1 MIKKLSLISLFTML
15 PASFYFA
22 QTTVF
27 AYLKDADGKPVEK
40 AQVSLKGE
48 GNDVT
53 ADKIGYFQFV
63 DLKSGH
69 YQVVV
74 SKPNFETKT
83 LEFDVTTEKRKDL
96 GVITLYST
104 LTGVDQ
110 GLVIL
115 DNADEEGSGQTST
128 VGLLQSSQDVFNRIA
143 SFDLGFYWFRPRGID
158 GRTSEN
164 MMNGVSMVKSDN
176 GNVDFSNWGG
186 LNEIVRYPEISANH
200 SPSEYA
206 FGGASGVIYKN
217 TKASEYRKGF
227 QAVYSITNRNY
238 RQRVSLR
245 YTSGMSKSGWAFTLM
260 GAKRWAEEG
269 IQEGTFYDAYGTYLG
284 IEKKFNNNHTITF
297 NAFASPFRRSTSSPN
312 TQEVYD
318 YRGVHYNSY
327 WGWQDG
333 EKRNERVRQG
343 FQPVL
348 MLQDFWKINKKSNL
362 WTSVSYQF
370 GKDKGS
376 RLDWQNAPNPSPTYY
391 RNLPSYIASLNP
403 AVLTADPNNL
413 GSLSG
418 AYDAYQSAVNL
429 WQSGDPSL
437 TQINWNRLYAKNMEQ
452 APVTNYGV
460 TGKRA
465 IYFQVNDVSDD
476 KIWNAATHYTYNFT
490 DKSRFI
496 LNLSYQNYKSDLY
509 REVKDLLGADFA
521 WNRDPFAATNNPGTS
536 GLFNEG
542 EENVAKKVGDKIGYN
557 YTFRRQ
563 EVKVNPGYKFSQG
576 AFDVFVSGM
585 FGYSSSNREG
595 HFKHYLYADSNT
607 KGADKNFWNY
617 GLKGQIIYKINGRNF
632 LVYNGAYFS
641 QAPFLEDIFI
651 NPRLNSSVAPNLKNT
666 IINANDLSY
675 VVNTPFYKIRA
686 SVFLVDTQNETSVQR
701 FFADGIQL
709 TDLGDT
715 SGSTDSNTGG
725 QYVQSAFVT
734 QVMSNVE
741 KRNLGAEIGM
751 DIKILPTL
759 SFQGAAS
766 YGQYTYRNNPNVY
779 FASDNIGIFSN
790 GLPYTEFGK
799 AYIKNYKQGGTP
811 QTALS
816 AGLRYSSPKYWW
828 IGANWN
834 FLDNNYLDPS
844 ALIRSESF
852 VQNGNSGTPY
862 YNIDEARL
870 REILRQ
876 RKLPS
881 AHFFNAN
888 VGKSWLFGKYYL
900 LISASVNNIF
910 DNTKYITGG
919 FEQSRYV
926 KYDSFGEDFDRSQT
940 LFSPKYW
947 YTQGRSYFVNLQVRF

>member
-1 MIKKLSLISLFTML
+1 ML

-74 SKPNFETKT
+74 TKPNFEPKT
-83 LEFDVTTEKRKDL
+83 LEFDITTEKRKDL

-104 LTGVDQ
+104 LTGADQ
-110 GLVIL
+110 GLAIL
-115 DNADEEGSGQTST
+115 DNADDEGSGQTST

-200 SPSEYA
+200 APSEYA
-206 FGGASGVIYKN
+206 FGGATGVIYKN

-227 QAVYSITNRNY
+227 QAVYSLTNRNY

-284 IEKKFNNNHTITF
+284 IEKKFNDNHTMTF
-297 NAFASPFRRSTSSPN
+297 NAFASPYRRSTSSPN

-327 WGWQDG
+327 WGWQNG
-333 EKRNERVRQG
+333 EKRNERVRKG
-343 FQPVL
+343 FQPIL

-376 RLDWQNAPNPSPTYY
+376 RLDWQNVENPSPTYY
-391 RNLPSYIASLNP
+391 KKLPSYALNSI
-403 AVLTADPNNL
+403 LYGTTNLNDPNPENY
-413 GSLSG
+413 SLDDYNNMLSNWQNN
-418 AYDAYQSAVNL
+418 DQSI
-429 WQSGDPSL
+429 
-437 TQINWNRLYAKNMEQ
+437 TQLNWNNLYRANADSKR
-452 APVTNYGV
+452 A
-460 TGKRA
+460 TGKGNA
-465 IYFQVNDVSDD
+465 KYFLVNDVSDD

-490 DKSRFI
+490 DKSKFI
-496 LNLSYQNYKSDLY
+496 LNVSYQNFRSEYF
-509 REVKDLLGADFA
+509 REVNDLLGADYVLA
-521 WNRDPFAATNNPGTS
+521 VDPFANSNRFGSS
-536 GLFNEG
+536 GLYDINDANLE
-542 EENVAKKVGDKIGYN
+542 KRVGDKINYN
-557 YTFRRQ
+557 YILRRQ
-563 EVKVNPGYKFSQG
+563 DVKVNPGFKFSEG
-576 AFDVFVSGM
+576 SFDVFVSGL
-585 FGYSSSNREG
+585 FGYSTSNREG
-595 HFKHYLYADSNT
+595 LFKHYLYENSSFGKSRDYNY
-607 KGADKNFWNY
+607 WNY
-617 GLKGQIIYKINGRNF
+617 GLKGQIVYRLDGRNF
-632 LVYNGAYFS
+632 LVYNGGYFS
-641 QAPFLEDIFI
+641 QAPYLEDIFI
-651 NPRLNSSVAPNLKNT
+651 NPRNNNYSAPGIKNVK
-666 IINANDLSY
+666 ISANDLSY
-675 VVNTPFYKIRA
+675 VMSTPFMKLRLTGY
-686 SVFLVDTQNETSVQR
+686 LVDTQDDTNVTR
-701 FFADGIQL
+701 FFADGL
-709 TDLGDT
+709 DLGTT
-715 SGSTDSNTGG
+715 SEEGVVEDKTA
-725 QYVQSAFVT
+725 SAFVT
-734 QVMSNVE
+734 QTMSNVDR
-741 KRNLGAEIGM
+741 RNMGAELGI
-751 DIKILPTL
+751 DVKILPTL
-759 SFQGAAS
+759 SFQGVANW
-766 YGQYTYRNNPNVY
+766 GDYTYRNNPTVY
-779 FASDNIGIFSN
+779 FASDVIAA
-790 GLPYTEFGK
+790 PYVDYGK
-799 AYIKNYKQGGTP
+799 TQIKGMKVGGTP
-811 QTALS
+811 QKAFS

-828 IGANWN
+828 VGANWN
-834 FLDNNYLDPS
+834 YLDDNNLDPN
-844 ALIRSESF
+844 AILRSENFIDNSI
-852 VQNGNSGTPY
+852 SGTPY
-862 YNIDEARL
+862 TNLDQDKVNYYM
-870 REILRQ
+870 RQ

-888 VGKSWLFGKYYL
+888 VGKSWLLGKYYL

-910 DNTKYITGG
+910 DNTNYITGG
-919 FEQSRYV
+919 FEQIRNSNGDINFENDYNS
-926 KYDSFGEDFDRSQT
+926 KNPNFA
-940 LFSPKYW
+940 PKYW